1 MDAPESI
8 ISQNNVSLIRPNFQD
23 DDNEENTLYIPI
35 DEDLNF
41 FDLRHYDQKQLI
53 G

>member
-1 MDAPESI
+1 MST
-8 ISQNNVSLIRPNFQD
+8 ISQNNFTFIRPNFQD
-23 DDNEENTLYIPI
+23 DDNEENMLYIPI
-35 DEDLNF
+35 DDDLNF